1 MTTEDIYKHYSMS
14 AAAVDVASLST
25 RSLYCPECHFK
36 IQEVYDDCRKGH
48 IQAKCRKCK
57 KIVVFDLAL
66 FRTVHTSYSTGY
78 YSYYF

>member
-57 KIVVFDLAL
+57 KIVVCIIQKQYFESHV
-66 FRTVHTSYSTGY
+66 FSQSSTTII
-78 YSYYF
+78 